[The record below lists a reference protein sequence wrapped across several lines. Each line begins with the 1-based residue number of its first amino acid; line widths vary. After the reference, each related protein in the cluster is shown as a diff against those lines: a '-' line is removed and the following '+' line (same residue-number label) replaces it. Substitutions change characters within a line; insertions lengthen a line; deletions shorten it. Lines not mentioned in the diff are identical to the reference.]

1 FLFLLRCSR
10 FPSGPRCYFVSVRA
24 PLPPPFPYT
33 TLFRSLLASRARAC
47 SWRLLRKAGLDVILE
62 RAGVLI
68 APGEAHM
75 VSGQEM
81 YVQGVIAALAGRIG
95 KKERDFL
102 LLQSRFY
109 LGSGPV
115 LDPVDFQ
122 LLTDDLPAAG
132 GSATICSC
140 VSAPV
145 VIDPIAVDGPIGMVV
160 HVQRGPRCL

>member
-95 KKERDFL
+95 KRSEERRVGKECR
-102 LLQSRFY
+102 SR
-109 LGSGPV
+109 GAGADHEQV
-115 LDPVDFQ
+115 EQ
-122 LLTDDLPAAG
+122 EWRTDELPAAG
-132 GSATICSC
+132 GAATRS
-140 VSAPV
+140 
-145 VIDPIAVDGPIGMVV
+145 G
-160 HVQRGPRCL
+160 